1 MVTHIEENDD
11 GTLTYHVSSDA
22 LHAASM
28 LDNPDA
34 PELTEEQFD
43 ELTDEMRKA
52 REETASLEDH
62 EGSA

>member
-11 GTLTYHVSSDA
+11 GTRTFHIDSDA

-28 LDNPDA
+28 LDSPDA

-43 ELTDEMRKA
+43 ELTEEIRQV
-52 REETASLEDH
+52 REDDSER
-62 EGSA
+62 